1 MNKNSFDDDFNRSW
15 PGLNTS
21 KTKGAYPKRQTKVSN
36 SSIKSEGR
44 NTKTASKQC
53 INTTLTNKKSG
64 LNNPCSSD
72 NQRELPPTMKDQP
85 PKDLGSCSSTNNLN
99 MAPTKS
105 NVVVDICGYWNR
117 IEEFNKHYYQN
128 CHNLPE
134 NKDLNFYSFLT
145 DSRPLQ
151 ETDTTVSETKE
162 PLTREELVLQRR
174 LKVAARRQMLKQE
187 KRQLKAIVSGVQV
200 AKPDFSLEQAAED
213 FPALSSGK
221 KIKKVKKIPNEP
233 VKNEIENQTLE
244 EFTSP
249 TKINEKSWKPKI
261 KDPININIS
270 QALQTIKPEKPKQ
283 VVKKVDPS
291 TQRSVL
297 GGNILDSDNP
307 QRNKGK
313 VRPDKERKPT
323 KLKSL
328 ILSERKERRK
338 RITGEDGDESEEPT
352 LPKQVTQPTLIQ
364 ASDFTKDISDGILEA
379 KCALCETGLDNNP
392 VVKLESVDNESNV
405 IPKALEGIHSRKF
418 REYCTNCLSEELTA
432 NVCALLEKV
441 AQFQDRTFAQNPIK
455 ANAKRRY
462 VAGINQT
469 NKYLL
474 VKKVR
479 LLVIAPDLEKNPGKG
494 GLDERINNFVKE
506 AENQGV
512 PCVFGPNRKRLGKA
526 VFKNSLVSCVAV
538 LSYDGAQELFF
549 EIQKGL
555 IEARLKYRILISNS
569 GDSAA
574 KIEEVYDPLVV
585 KEKCSTDEV
594 TSSLL
599 ATLRKELVSPADK
612 LLKAIE
618 TTSW

>member
-1 MNKNSFDDDFNRSW
+1 MVMKVKNQ
-15 PGLNTS
+15 L
-21 KTKGAYPKRQTKVSN
+21 
-36 SSIKSEGR
+36 
-44 NTKTASKQC
+44 
-53 INTTLTNKKSG
+53 
-64 LNNPCSSD
+64 
-72 NQRELPPTMKDQP
+72 
-85 PKDLGSCSSTNNLN
+85 
-99 MAPTKS
+99 
-105 NVVVDICGYWNR
+105 
-117 IEEFNKHYYQN
+117 YQN
-128 CHNLPE
+128 
-134 NKDLNFYSFLT
+134 K
-145 DSRPLQ
+145 
-151 ETDTTVSETKE
+151 
-162 PLTREELVLQRR
+162 
-174 LKVAARRQMLKQE
+174 
-187 KRQLKAIVSGVQV
+187 
-200 AKPDFSLEQAAED
+200 
-213 FPALSSGK
+213 
-221 KIKKVKKIPNEP
+221 
-233 VKNEIENQTLE
+233 
-244 EFTSP
+244 
-249 TKINEKSWKPKI
+249 
-261 KDPININIS
+261 
-270 QALQTIKPEKPKQ
+270 
-283 VVKKVDPS
+283 
-291 TQRSVL
+291 
-297 GGNILDSDNP
+297 
-307 QRNKGK
+307 
-313 VRPDKERKPT
+313 
-323 KLKSL
+323 
-328 ILSERKERRK
+328 
-338 RITGEDGDESEEPT
+338 
-352 LPKQVTQPTLIQ
+352 
-364 ASDFTKDISDGILEA
+364 
-379 KCALCETGLDNNP
+379 
-392 VVKLESVDNESNV
+392 
-405 IPKALEGIHSRKF
+405 
-418 REYCTNCLSEELTA
+418 YCTNCLSEELTA